1 MRNTVERSEL
11 KRRRNDI
18 HLGGDKG
25 LARGSARDLGY
36 VSRWPLALL
45 LWVALLP
52 APPAIAHHSYA
63 IYENDKTLT
72 LSAPVEAF
80 SWANPHTVLQLVSD
94 TNGGGEG
101 QTKWTIES
109 SSPGILRRFGWTM
122 HSVKR
127 GDRVLVEFSPMRDGS
142 HAGRLHT
149 LTLVDTGKVLKTKLS
164 TPEPGPPTP

>member
-1 MRNTVERSEL
+1 M
-11 KRRRNDI
+11 
-18 HLGGDKG
+18 
-25 LARGSARDLGY
+25 
-36 VSRWPLALL
+36 SRWPLALL

-72 LSAPVEAF
+72 LSATVEAF

-164 TPEPGPPTP
+164 TPEPGHPTP

>member
-1 MRNTVERSEL
+1 MRNTVEPSEL

-18 HLGGDKG
+18 HRGGDKG

-72 LSAPVEAF
+72 LLATVEAF
-80 SWANPHTVLQLVSD
+80 SWANPHTVLQLVSN
-94 TNGGGEG
+94 TNGGVG
-101 QTKWTIES
+101 QTRWTIES
-109 SSPGILRRFGWTM
+109 SSPGILRRFGWTG
-122 HSVKR
+122 HSVQR

-142 HAGRLHT
+142 YAGRLHT
-149 LTLVDTGKVLKTKLS
+149 LTLVDTGEVLKTKLS